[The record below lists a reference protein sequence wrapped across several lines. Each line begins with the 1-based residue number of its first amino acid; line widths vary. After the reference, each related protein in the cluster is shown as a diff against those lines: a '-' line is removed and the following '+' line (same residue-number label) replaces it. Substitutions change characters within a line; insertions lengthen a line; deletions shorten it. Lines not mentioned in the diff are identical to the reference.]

1 MGIATGASLEAGIVL
16 KDPQDPEC
24 LPRAHP
30 IGGVVLTQR
39 AGWQMDILVWRM
51 EESVNKSVSVTL
63 EIAVLVILETSTW
76 GTVGVTMY
84 TNLFL

>member
-1 MGIATGASLEAGIVL
+1 MDIVTGASLKDGIVL

-30 IGGVVLTQR
+30 IGGVVLLQR

-51 EESVNKSVSVTL
+51 EESVNKSVSVTV
-63 EIAVLVILETSTW
+63 EIAVIVLL
-76 GTVGVTMY
+76 
-84 TNLFL
+84 